1 MSLPRWLT
9 PAIALTAALSTAGLH
24 LLTRSGLSEQTD
36 LQQPDIYIDQA
47 DWHLFD
53 LQGRLAKQLQAT
65 RVEQWPDEEGAR
77 LIQPRLH
84 IRDRQQRSWQIE
96 AEKGW
101 IHPDEGPF
109 LLEQAVVLHQ
119 EGTASG
125 LNARTE
131 RLQISRAGD
140 FLQTDNAVVLDS
152 GNWHFTG
159 VGLRADLG
167 RQRIELLNRVQGI
180 HD

>member
-1 MSLPRWLT
+1 VSLPRWLT
-9 PAIALTAALSTAGLH
+9 PAIALAAAVATAGLH
-24 LLTRSGLSEQTD
+24 LATRSGLSQQTD
-36 LQQPDIYIDQA
+36 LKRPDIYIDQA

-53 LQGRLAKQLQAT
+53 PQGQLAKQLWAT
-65 RVEQWPDEEGAR
+65 RVEQWPNEEGAR

-84 IRDRQQRSWQIE
+84 IRDQQRRSWQIQ

-101 IHPDEGPF
+101 IHADEGPF

-119 EGTASG
+119 EGTANG
-125 LNARTE
+125 LSARTE
-131 RLQISRAGD
+131 RLEISRTGD
-140 FLQTDNAVVLDS
+140 LLQTDNAVVLDS